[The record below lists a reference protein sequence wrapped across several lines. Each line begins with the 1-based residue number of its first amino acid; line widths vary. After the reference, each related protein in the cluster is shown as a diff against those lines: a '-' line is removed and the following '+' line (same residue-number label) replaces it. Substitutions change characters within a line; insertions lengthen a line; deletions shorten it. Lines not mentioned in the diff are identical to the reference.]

1 MSWLP
6 ILQLLILL
14 TVANGT
20 PVVAKKI
27 FGDRFAWPLDGGLVL
42 PDGRP
47 LFGRSKTLRGIVAA
61 LGVTTLAAPL
71 LGLDAEIGGLV
82 AIAAMAGDLL
92 SSFIK
97 RRFGLAPS
105 SQAVGLDQIPE
116 SLFAFLACRSEL
128 ALGYGDILAGTVA
141 FLLGEL
147 ILSRVL
153 YMLRLRDEP
162 Y

>member
-6 ILQLLILL
+6 ILKLLILL
-14 TVANGT
+14 TIANGT
-20 PVVAKKI
+20 PVVAKKV
-27 FGDRFAWPLDGGLVL
+27 FGDRFAWPIDGGLVL

-61 LGVTTLAAPL
+61 LGVTTVAAPL
-71 LGLDAEIGGLV
+71 LGLDAEVGALV
-82 AIAAMAGDLL
+82 AVAAMAGDLL
-92 SSFIK
+92 SSFLK
-97 RRFGLAPS
+97 RRLGLAPS

-116 SLFAFLACRSEL
+116 SLFAFVACRSEL
-128 ALGYGDILAGTVA
+128 ALGYPDILVGTVA

-147 ILSRVL
+147 LLSRLL
-153 YMLRLRDEP
+153 YIIRVRDEP